1 MGLSRNV
8 NPNDPNTIPK
18 FVDKLV
24 KPNVAKPKPNSN
36 YPNNSYFELEIKEA
50 KHRFHRDFP
59 LTKVWGYDGLVPGP
73 TIEAKKDKTT
83 YVKYI
88 NKLPTKH
95 FLPVDR
101 TLHTANDSPE
111 VRTVTHLHGANVFW
125 ESDGHPESWYTQD
138 YEYVG
143 PKFRRQVH
151 EYTNHQPATTLWYH
165 DHAMALTRLNV
176 YAGLAGYYLLR
187 DNMEERLKLPKGKY
201 EIPMIIQDK
210 SFNKDGSLFY
220 PVGPQP
226 PFPPAPVTPS
236 ITVGHLGN
244 TITVNGKVWPYLNVE
259 PRKYRFRMLNASNRR
274 GYILRLSNDQP
285 MIQLGTDGG
294 FLTTPKSIH
303 SIELL
308 TAERT
313 DVIIDFS
320 GLEGQTITLMNDD
333 VESAAP
339 NEHTSVIMQFRV
351 CLPLDGEDKSVIPE
365 EMAPRDMDL
374 HQDHAH
380 IVRNLPLT
388 VSNDQYGRLMLML
401 NNRMYHEPCTEKP
414 SLDSIEIWNF
424 INTTP
429 IPHPIHIHLIQGKL
443 IGRRAFDVNKY
454 VNEGILEMGPLEL
467 PRDYETG
474 WKDVFKADIGYVTSV
489 IMHWKDFIG
498 NYIWHC
504 HFLEHEDH
512 DMMRPITVINDA
524 HPVQLPHAN
533 DNHIEAKIH
542 PKDIQPSAI
551 TKLKKNTR
559 NKTTNHQSSINDN
572 NDSDK
577 ATE

>member
-1 MGLSRNV
+1 MSQHNKV
-8 NPNDPNTIPK
+8 NPADPTTIPK
-18 FVDKLV
+18 FIDPLE
-24 KPNVAKPKPNSN
+24 KPKVARPKRNLK
-36 YPNNSYFELEIKEA
+36 YPLNSYYELEMKEA
-50 KHRFHRDFP
+50 YHRFHRYFP

-73 TIEAKKDKTT
+73 TIEAMKDKTT

-88 NKLPTKH
+88 NKLPKKH
-95 FLPVDR
+95 FLPVDT

-125 ESDGHPESWYTQD
+125 ESDGHPESWYTQN

-143 PKFRRQVH
+143 PKFRREVH

-187 DNMEERLKLPKGKY
+187 DFMEERLQLPSGKY

-210 SFNKDGSLFY
+210 SFNEDGSLFY
-220 PVGPQP
+220 PDGPQP
-226 PFPPAPVTPS
+226 PFPPAPVKPS

-274 GYILRLSNDQP
+274 GYIFRLSNNQP

-294 FLTTPKSIH
+294 FLTAPNPINT
-303 SIELL
+303 IELL
-308 TAERT
+308 PAERT
-313 DVIIDFS
+313 DLIIDFTN
-320 GLEGQTITLMNDD
+320 LAGQTITLMNDD
-333 VESAAP
+333 TESAPP

-351 CLPLDGEDKSVIPE
+351 CVPLQGKDTSVIPT
-365 EMAPRDMDL
+365 EMAPRGMDL
-374 HQDHAH
+374 HTEHAH
-380 IVRNLPLT
+380 IERDLPLT
-388 VSNDQYGRLMLML
+388 ASVDDYGRLMLML
-401 NNRMYHEPCTEKP
+401 NDKMYHEPATEKP

-429 IPHPIHIHLIQGKL
+429 IPHPIHIHLIQGKI
-443 IGRRAFDVNKY
+443 IGRRPFDVQKY
-454 VNEGILEMGPLEL
+454 LNEGILEMGDLEL

-474 WKDVFKADIGYVTSV
+474 FKDVFKADVGYVTSV
-489 IMHWKDFIG
+489 IMHWKDFTG

-533 DNHIEAKIH
+533 EGHNEAAPPTDNPQNNQLANTLLAK
-542 PKDIQPSAI
+542 DSELSESVEETDAE
-551 TKLKKNTR
+551 T
-559 NKTTNHQSSINDN
+559 NDN
-572 NDSDK
+572 K
-577 ATE
+577 EEE